1 MHPPSQHR
9 PAPAFPLLT
18 ALLLALLAVLAPGG
32 PNAHALPTA
41 HAQALPLPHAAPQPP
56 PAEGAEVAATTATA
70 EASTVPQADPPCAAA
85 CLTPTAVRLH
95 LPVDHPS
102 HPGQP
107 AVAPTGTATAP
118 PALARA
124 GVRSPDRLPAPA
136 EALPHRGRSPP
147 SGV

>member
-18 ALLLALLAVLAPGG
+18 ALLLALLTVLAPGG
-32 PNAHALPTA
+32 PNAHALPNG
-41 HAQALPLPHAAPQPP
+41 HALPLPHAAPQSPL
-56 PAEGAEVAATTATA
+56 AEVASAVPVAA
-70 EASTVPQADPPCAAA
+70 RGAAPQADPPCAAA

-102 HPGQP
+102 HLGQP
-107 AVAPTGTATAP
+107 ALAPTGTATAP
-118 PALARA
+118 PALVRA
-124 GVRSPDRLPAPA
+124 GVRSADRLTAPA